1 MICITF
7 KLVYETFED
16 TIEIISSSIDNT
28 TFGQKKKHKRKK
40 QQHHDPQNITQKI
53 KDRTMRGSRISISML
68 LIDADSIWRIKSS
81 SNIMMTTYNF
91 KEIRISQTLI

>member
-16 TIEIISSSIDNT
+16 TIEIISSSIENT

-53 KDRTMRGSRISISML
+53 KDRT
-68 LIDADSIWRIKSS
+68 
-81 SNIMMTTYNF
+81 
-91 KEIRISQTLI
+91 SQCEGVELAYLCY